1 MVSAERPGAALGS
14 SGVGRHR
21 WRAGL
26 LVAVVTSVGAALL
39 ASGPK
44 GVHPSYDLGLALVSG
59 ATVGLVFVV
68 VESLLASAA
77 DARAARS
84 SLLLQLALTEALEGI
99 DLTAADLRDQ
109 YLPNKRL
116 IAARF
121 VDADLRGA
129 SLLFADLRSAQMA
142 RMKAAEAD
150 LGGSN
155 FEGAD
160 LREADLQGA
169 VLLDCG
175 FSNANLTGAVLRGAD
190 LRYSTMRGSLL
201 GGADLPGANLDQTDL
216 RGADLR
222 SATLDQDGAR
232 LAVMD
237 EATLLPAGVERSEVT
252 EAEHAWTPGIDL
264 AGWLVRRSQ
273 LTVDRERG
281 EDER

>member
-1 MVSAERPGAALGS
+1 MSVERPGAALGPVGA
-14 SGVGRHR
+14 GVHR
-21 WRAGL
+21 WRVGL
-26 LVAVVTSVGAALL
+26 LVAVVTAVGAALL
-39 ASGPK
+39 SAGPTDA
-44 GVHPSYDLGLALVSG
+44 HPTYDLGLALVSG

-84 SLLLQLALTEALEGI
+84 SLLLQLAITEALEGI
-99 DLTAADLRDQ
+99 DLTGADLRDQ

-121 VDADLRGA
+121 LDADIRGA

-142 RMKAAEAD
+142 RVKAAEAD

-155 FEGAD
+155 LEGAD

-175 FSNANLTGAVLRGAD
+175 FSSADLTGAVLRDAD
-190 LRYSTMRGSLL
+190 LRYSTMRGAILR
-201 GGADLPGANLDQTDL
+201 GADLTGANLDQTDL
-216 RGADLR
+216 RGTDLR
-222 SATLDQDGAR
+222 SATLDRDGAR

-237 EATLLPAGVERSEVT
+237 EATLLPAGVERSEIT
-252 EAEHAWTPGIDL
+252 EADHAWTPGIDL

-273 LTVDRERG
+273 LTVDREHG
-281 EDER
+281 DDER